1 MFTLPGDFDRGLNL
15 MTLRLWRTG
24 GENSF
29 DILIFPEHKFFLLNY
44 KGRNNDTVNK
54 GKYALSGQKEVIQV
68 KRRYCLRRY
77 PAVLFFLLLINVIA
91 YADNQRS
98 GVSGKRAA
106 GGVAVNNTPARWDGD
121 IIASGE
127 HRNYEYYRELE
138 KRKAVSVKTPP
149 PSVRKNDAPSQNRR
163 IVEYTVKKGDTLFR
177 IAQNNKVSVKEISDL
192 NKLDDRNRIYA
203 GMKLR
208 IPRKEDTVN
217 NQKKPPAEK
226 KTSSLTSGGKEQK
239 FKFLW
244 PMKKVDNFK
253 RDGNESV
260 KPIGIIITGP
270 PRGEVIASEAGVVKR
285 TGYMRGY
292 GRYVVVNHGER
303 YLTVYSNLLVVNVKE
318 GERLRKGAA
327 IGLISED
334 RTLHFQIDVA
344 GKPQNPLE
352 YLPGRS

>member
-1 MFTLPGDFDRGLNL
+1 M
-15 MTLRLWRTG
+15 
-24 GENSF
+24 
-29 DILIFPEHKFFLLNY
+29 LNY
-44 KGRNNDTVNK
+44 KDRNNDTVNK

-91 YADNQRS
+91 YADNHRS
-98 GVSGKRAA
+98 GVSGERAA
-106 GGVAVNNTPARWDGD
+106 GGVALNNTPARGDGD

-138 KRKAVSVKTPP
+138 KRKAASVKTPAP
-149 PSVRKNDAPSQNRR
+149 AVRKNDAPAQNRR
-163 IVEYTVKKGDTLFR
+163 VVEYTVKKGDTLFR
-177 IAQNNKVSVKEISDL
+177 IAQNNKVSVKEISVFNNL
-192 NKLDDRNRIYA
+192 GDRNRIYA

-208 IPRKEDTVN
+208 IPLHGNAEISQKKNTVN
-217 NQKKPPAEK
+217 NKA
-226 KTSSLTSGGKEQK
+226 SAATSGGDGQK

-285 TGYMRGY
+285 TGYMRGF

-303 YLTVYSNLLVVNVKE
+303 YLTVYSNLMVVNVKE
-318 GERLRKGAA
+318 GDRLIKGAA

-334 RTLHFQIDVA
+334 RTLHFQIDFA
-344 GKPQNPLE
+344 GKPRNPLE

>member
-1 MFTLPGDFDRGLNL
+1 M
-15 MTLRLWRTG
+15 
-24 GENSF
+24 
-29 DILIFPEHKFFLLNY
+29 
-44 KGRNNDTVNK
+44 
-54 GKYALSGQKEVIQV
+54 
-68 KRRYCLRRY
+68 KRRYFLRRY
-77 PAVLFFLLLINVIA
+77 PAVLFFLLLISVIA
-91 YADNQRS
+91 YADNRS
-98 GVSGKRAA
+98 AGVSGERAA
-106 GGVAVNNTPARWDGD
+106 GGVTLNNTPARGHGD

-138 KRKAVSVKTPP
+138 KRKAASVKTSAPA
-149 PSVRKNDAPSQNRR
+149 VIKNDASPDRSR
-163 IVEYTVKKGDTLFR
+163 IIEYTVKKGDTLFR
-177 IAQNNKVSVKEISDL
+177 IAQNNKVTVREISDL
-192 NKLDDRNRIYA
+192 NKLDDRSRIYA

-208 IPRKEDTVN
+208 IPLKGNGDN
-217 NQKKPPAEK
+217 NQKKSIIKNKASSV
-226 KTSSLTSGGKEQK
+226 TSAGGVQK

-270 PRGEVIASEAGVVKR
+270 PRAEVFASEAGVVMR
-285 TGYMRGY
+285 TGYMRGF

-318 GERLRKGAA
+318 GDRLRKGAG

-344 GKPQNPLE
+344 GKPRNPLE

>member
-1 MFTLPGDFDRGLNL
+1 
-15 MTLRLWRTG
+15 
-24 GENSF
+24 
-29 DILIFPEHKFFLLNY
+29 
-44 KGRNNDTVNK
+44 
-54 GKYALSGQKEVIQV
+54 V
-68 KRRYCLRRY
+68 KRRYFLRRY

-91 YADNQRS
+91 YADNQMS

-106 GGVAVNNTPARWDGD
+106 GGVGWNNTPARGHGD

-138 KRKAVSVKTPP
+138 KRKAASVKTPP
-149 PSVRKNDAPSQNRR
+149 PVVRKDKTSSETRGA
-163 IVEYTVKKGDTLFR
+163 IEYTVKKGDTLFR
-177 IAQNNKVSVKEISDL
+177 IAQNNKVTVKEISDL
-192 NKLDDRNRIYA
+192 NKLGDRNRIYA

-208 IPRKEDTVN
+208 IPRQGNSGN
-217 NQKKPPAEK
+217 NEK
-226 KTSSLTSGGKEQK
+226 KSPANNKASAVTSGGGAQK

-244 PMKKVDNFK
+244 PMEKVDNFK

-260 KPIGIIITGP
+260 KPIGILITGP
-270 PRGEVIASEAGVVKR
+270 PRSSVIASEAGVVMR
-285 TGYMRGY
+285 TGHMRGF

-303 YLTVYSNLLVVNVKE
+303 YLTVYSNLMVVNVKE
-318 GERLRKGAA
+318 GDRLNKGAA

-344 GKPQNPLE
+344 GKPRNPLE

>member
-1 MFTLPGDFDRGLNL
+1 M
-15 MTLRLWRTG
+15 
-24 GENSF
+24 
-29 DILIFPEHKFFLLNY
+29 LNY
-44 KGRNNDTVNK
+44 KDRNNDTVNK

-91 YADNQRS
+91 YADNQIS

-106 GGVAVNNTPARWDGD
+106 GGVALNNTPARGDGD

-138 KRKAVSVKTPP
+138 KRKAASVKTPAP
-149 PSVRKNDAPSQNRR
+149 VVRKNDAPPQNRR
-163 IVEYTVKKGDTLFR
+163 VVEYTVKKGDTLFR
-177 IAQNNKVSVKEISDL
+177 IAQNNKVPVKEISDL
-192 NKLDDRNRIYA
+192 NNLGDHNRIYA

-208 IPRKEDTVN
+208 IPLHGNAEN
-217 NQKKPPAEK
+217 NQKKNRVSNKA
-226 KTSSLTSGGKEQK
+226 SAVTSGEDGQK
-239 FKFLW
+239 FSFLW

-270 PRGEVIASEAGVVKR
+270 PRAEVLASEAGVVMR
-285 TGYMRGY
+285 TGYMRGF
-292 GRYVVVNHGER
+292 GRYIVVNHGER

-318 GERLRKGAA
+318 GDRLRKGAA
-327 IGLISED
+327 IGIISED

-344 GKPQNPLE
+344 GKPRNPLE